1 MYDILP
7 LLQCL
12 MFHLDTTTLHRMS
25 IVVTALFAMSGRIT
39 MLGIARWS
47 GEGGSYRTIQRFFN
61 TLMPWPTLMWEF
73 FRCHCWRR
81 QDTYLLVGDEVVVT
95 KAGKKTYGLGRFFSS
110 LYDHPVAGL
119 AFFCLSLVSV
129 EQRQSHPVRLE
140 QLMRSEVKAKQE
152 DKAVGATG
160 TSTDAKSAP
169 SKRKPGRP
177 KGAKNKAK
185 TEVCLNAELRLIKG
199 AILALL
205 SLIAGLLPIRYLLL
219 DGQFGNNHALQ
230 MARQCNLHLISKL
243 RYDSQL
249 FLPYQGS
256 DGRRKYGD
264 RLNPRQLSSDYRVAS
279 SIEDGIRTDIY
290 QLTALNPSFG
300 CPLNV
305 VVILKTHL
313 KTQQQLHVILFSS
326 DLELSYDKLM
336 DYYSLRFQIEFNFR
350 DAKQFWGL
358 EDFMNTTERG
368 VTNAAN
374 LSLFMVSVSH
384 RLLQDVKR
392 DWPECSILDLKA
404 WFRGFVYVQEV
415 LKLLP
420 EKLDPIL
427 SMPIFA
433 KVANLGAIH
442 PIPAPDSVL

>member
-1 MYDILP
+1 M
-7 LLQCL
+7 
-12 MFHLDTTTLHRMS
+12 
-25 IVVTALFAMSGRIT
+25 A
-39 MLGIARWS
+39 
-47 GEGGSYRTIQRFFN
+47 
-61 TLMPWPTLMWEF
+61 
-73 FRCHCWRR
+73 
-81 QDTYLLVGDEVVVT
+81 
-95 KAGKKTYGLGRFFSS
+95 GLG
-110 LYDHPVAGL
+110 
-119 AFFCLSLVSV
+119 FFCLSLVSV

-140 QLMRSEVKAKQE
+140 QLIRPEAKAKPA
-152 DKAVGATG
+152 DKAFGSTG
-160 TSTDAKSAP
+160 TTTDAKSAP

-177 KGAKNKAK
+177 KGSKNKAK

-219 DGQFGNNHALQ
+219 DGQFGNNKALQ
-230 MARQCNLHLISKL
+230 MARQCSLHLISKL

-249 FLPYQGS
+249 FLPYRGPDS
-256 DGRRKYGD
+256 RRKYAE
-264 RLNPRQLSSDYRVAS
+264 RLNPRQMPSDYRVTS
-279 SIEDGIRTDIY
+279 SVEEGIRTDIY

-326 DLELSYDKLM
+326 DLELSYDKLI

-442 PIPAPDSVL
+442 PIPAPDSAL